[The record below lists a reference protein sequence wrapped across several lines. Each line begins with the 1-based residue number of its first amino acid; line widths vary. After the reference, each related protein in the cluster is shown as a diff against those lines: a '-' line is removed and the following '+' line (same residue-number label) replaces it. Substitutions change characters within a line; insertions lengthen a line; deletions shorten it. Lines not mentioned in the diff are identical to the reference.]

1 MLLLLMLVSRMSTP
15 HVATPRGANPQSWV
29 AWQLSTDPLPHYHY
43 IVPKFSN
50 TDFIHCDILIYLK
63 SLIYL
68 ECIQLSQ
75 KPYSCSF
82 GLVCSCN
89 LSCFYTTQMA
99 TATMVVQPALDVVPA
114 DNKGKQARKERKRV
128 TDRVAQREHRR
139 RQKVYVEELEAE
151 IRLLKDQ
158 TMNDRSG
165 SVLIQENE
173 RLRKEVNLGSK
184 YVAALGKSLI
194 SLLS

>member
-1 MLLLLMLVSRMSTP
+1 
-15 HVATPRGANPQSWV
+15 
-29 AWQLSTDPLPHYHY
+29 
-43 IVPKFSN
+43 
-50 TDFIHCDILIYLK
+50 
-63 SLIYL
+63 
-68 ECIQLSQ
+68 
-75 KPYSCSF
+75 
-82 GLVCSCN
+82 
-89 LSCFYTTQMA
+89 MA